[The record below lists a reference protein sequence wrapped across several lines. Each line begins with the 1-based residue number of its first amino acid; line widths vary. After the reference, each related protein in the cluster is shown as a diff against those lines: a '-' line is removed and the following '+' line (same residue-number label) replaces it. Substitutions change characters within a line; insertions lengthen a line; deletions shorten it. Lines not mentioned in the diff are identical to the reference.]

1 MVKIPYPKGLRL
13 TMLKNAEKFS
23 SIASAISFKSLHIF
37 YSFYR
42 SVNFKCL
49 LQRSLMIHFKE
60 KSAKSG

>member
-1 MVKIPYPKGLRL
+1 
-13 TMLKNAEKFS
+13 MLKNAEKFS